1 MIQNQTGETVVIMDE
16 FKLNSS
22 SQYEAVEATDQSF
35 TEISSSV
42 VDVGNQ
48 ITAIDD
54 YINDMLKDKNAIIDA
69 ISNISSVS

>member
-48 ITAIDD
+48 
-54 YINDMLKDKNAIIDA
+54 DKNAIIDA